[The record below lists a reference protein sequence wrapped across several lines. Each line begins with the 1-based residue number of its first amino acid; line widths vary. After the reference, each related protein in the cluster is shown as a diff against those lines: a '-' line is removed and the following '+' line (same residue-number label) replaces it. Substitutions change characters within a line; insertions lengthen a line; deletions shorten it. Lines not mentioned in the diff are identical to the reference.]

1 MSFIGNIAAAQSARA
16 IGNYNAQMYWQQAEY
31 ARAKAERKLTAYE
44 QLDKPR
50 IIKQQSR
57 DYSNFFVNVM
67 KSGVEFTG
75 TPYEVAM
82 AYKFNQATDL
92 AIADYNQNMDNI
104 DMVNRSLLLQ
114 AKGMGAEFEGR
125 LIARGEYIKTA
136 GSLLGSANLGGSAS

>member
-1 MSFIGNIAAAQSARA
+1 MSFIGNLVTAYTARA
-16 IGNYNAQMYWQQAEY
+16 IGDFNAQMYWQQADY
-31 ARAKAERKLTAYE
+31 ARRQAEVAEAAYNKL
-44 QLDKPR
+44 DRPR
-50 IIKQQSR
+50 IVKKQSL

-92 AIADYNQNMDNI
+92 AIADYNQNMENI